1 MRVLLVNVPYRDVY
15 GSISVASGQYFPL
28 GLGYIA
34 SYLKQRGHDVLLL
47 DPEAQSTPPAAV
59 RAAAI
64 EFKPDV
70 IGLNATTPTFG
81 AARRMASFFKG
92 IPEISG
98 ARFVLGGVHP
108 TALKHR
114 VLEDAPEM
122 DFAVFG
128 EGELTLCELLGC
140 LNDEANWKDVH
151 GLCHRAG
158 GGNVVNLPREALS
171 DLDSLPFPDRSQV
184 DLSRYRPNIY
194 FDIGLDTATLI
205 TSRGCPYDCA
215 FCSTNLIL
223 GTKFRAH
230 SAEYVMDEIET
241 INARRKTTH
250 FLFHDDTLTVNKQ
263 RAFSLFEK
271 LAAHSPRL
279 KWSCFAHLQTVNPD
293 ILSAMKKSGCVTIG
307 FGIESA
313 DGAVKRNLGKTHTN
327 EQALDVFR
335 ECRKLGVR
343 TLGFFIIGGPGETR
357 ETALKTISLAKQ
369 LNPAFPIFNLLTPFP
384 GTAIFDRYCK
394 STEEFQYDWS
404 KFVTADF
411 TCSFEAEIFK
421 EKPTLLGRREIKTLL
436 RKAAISCYLRPAY
449 AFNLLSTMPGLSY
462 LKVLA
467 RGAFGFTNYI
477 RSASPGA
484 DEKTEKK

>member
-34 SYLKQRGHDVLLL
+34 ARLKQLGHDVLLL
-47 DPEAQSTPPAAV
+47 DPEAQSAPPAAV
-59 RAAAI
+59 RAAAAG
-64 EFKPDV
+64 FNPGV

-81 AARRMASFFKG
+81 AARRMAAFFKS
-92 IPEISG
+92 IPEIKD
-98 ARFVLGGVHP
+98 ARVVLGGVHP

-114 VLEDAPEM
+114 VLADAPEI

-128 EGELTLCELLGC
+128 EGEQTLAELLERLDG
-140 LNDEANWKDVH
+140 EAAWKDVR

-158 GGNVVNLPREALS
+158 GGNIVNQPREAVQ

-194 FDIGLDTATLI
+194 FDIGQDTATLI

-223 GTKFRAH
+223 GTRFRAH
-230 SAEYVMDEIET
+230 SAEYVMSEIES
-241 INARRKTTH
+241 INSQHKTTH
-250 FLFHDDTLTVNKQ
+250 FLFHDDTLTVNKK
-263 RAFSLFEK
+263 RAFSLFDK
-271 LAAHSPRL
+271 LAAHKHRL
-279 KWSCFAHLQTVNPD
+279 KWSCFAHLQTVDAD
-293 ILSAMKKSGCVTIG
+293 ILAAMKKSGCVTIG

-327 EQALDVFR
+327 EQALEVFR
-335 ECRKLGVR
+335 ECRKIGIR

-357 ETALKTISLAKQ
+357 ETAIKTIALAKK

-394 STEEFQYDWS
+394 STEEFDYDWS

-421 EKPTLLGRREIKTLL
+421 EKPTLLGRRELQTLL
-436 RKAAISCYLRPAY
+436 RKAAMACYLRPAY
-449 AFNLLSTMPGLSY
+449 VFNLLSTMPGPGY
-462 LKVLA
+462 INVLA
-467 RGAFGFTNYI
+467 RGAFGFANYI
-477 RSASPGA
+477 LSAFRG
-484 DEKTEKK
+484 TEERQETK